1 MLSPSQQTL
10 TLSLALITIVSF
22 GPTSRDQSCL
32 SHFVDRETEIC
43 GHKTD
48 EQRGWAWN
56 SVSETDSSPESLLL
70 PGMVT
75 LSLSP
80 DDSSCL
86 PPTLAP
92 PVGGNVVLTSQLP
105 APQQTIYT
113 SLSRWHSG
121 PFHTSL
127 SHSGLILAGGLRRG
141 YANPLQLGLGF
152 CSHWEPQGGGREKT
166 PRVGPSPKPGQITC
180 WLSVEFSASEKWD

>member
-1 MLSPSQQTL
+1 MTRSSRAFTPWPWASSTPLPMHSECAVLSPSQQTL
-10 TLSLALITIVSF
+10 TLSLALITIVLF
-22 GPTSRDQSCL
+22 GLTSRDQSCL

-43 GHKTD
+43 GHRTD

-56 SVSETDSSPESLLL
+56 SVWETDSSPESLLL

-92 PVGGNVVLTSQLP
+92 PVGGMWSSPPSFQLH
-105 APQQTIYT
+105 
-113 SLSRWHSG
+113 SR
-121 PFHTSL
+121 
-127 SHSGLILAGGLRRG
+127 
-141 YANPLQLGLGF
+141 
-152 CSHWEPQGGGREKT
+152 
-166 PRVGPSPKPGQITC
+166 PST
-180 WLSVEFSASEKWD
+180 LL